1 MTDFNRKELF
11 EKMPVHMA
19 VIRQITPAVIAQMI
33 ALIYNL
39 ADTFYVGLLND
50 PRQTAA
56 VTVSYSPFMML
67 NVISNLFGIG
77 GASAISR
84 ALGRK
89 EWDSPGNI
97 SAASIWM
104 SGLCSAIYALVFY
117 SLRVPILNACGASP
131 ANYTL
136 CEGYAI
142 WVVLLGGIPS
152 VLNQVLANLIRSDG
166 NARVAAVGTS
176 IGGLINIILDP
187 FFILPRYLN
196 LGAIGAGMATAF
208 SNLISAVFLIAFL
221 ITRAK
226 STVLSMSPYRIKEGI
241 TRISEVLAG
250 GIPSAIQIGLT
261 VISVTAMAKFVSLY
275 GIAPVAALGI
285 VKKLDQLPLFF
296 AIGVANGM
304 MPLLAYNYASGDQKR
319 RRDIFRIGTT
329 IAVIFASVCVALYEI
344 FAPFFVALFIQDS
357 ETVRYAA
364 GFLRIM
370 VIAMPLMAY
379 CYPMIIQFQAMKR
392 NKEAIACSLLRKG
405 ILDIPLLFLLDRA
418 FPLYGC
424 MFVQPIIDFSALVL
438 STFLY
443 LRILKLEKKQAGGR

>member
-1 MTDFNRKELF
+1 MTDFDRKELF
-11 EKMPVHMA
+11 EKTPVHLA
-19 VIRQITPAVIAQMI
+19 VIRQVAPAVIAQMI

-56 VTVSYSPFMML
+56 VTVSYSPFMLL

-77 GASAISR
+77 GAGAISR

-89 EWDSPGNI
+89 DWDSPGSI
-97 SAASIWM
+97 SAISIWM
-104 SGLCSAIYALVFY
+104 SGLCSAAYALVFY
-117 SLRVPILNACGASP
+117 AFRAPILNTCGASP

-142 WVVLLGGIPS
+142 WAVLLGGLPS

-176 IGGLINIILDP
+176 IGGIINIILDP
-187 FFILPRYLN
+187 IFILPRYLN
-196 LGAIGAGMATAF
+196 LGAVGAGMATAF
-208 SNLISAVFLIAFL
+208 SNLISAVFLVVFL
-221 ITRAK
+221 ATRTK
-226 STVLSMSPYRIKEGI
+226 STVLSMSPYRIKEGFS
-241 TRISEVLAG
+241 RIREILTG
-250 GIPSAIQIGLT
+250 GMPSAIQIGLT
-261 VISVTAMAKFVSLY
+261 VVSVTAMAKFVSSY

-319 RRDIFRIGTT
+319 RRDIFRIGTI
-329 IAVIFASVCVALYEI
+329 IAVAFASACVVLYEI
-344 FAPFFVALFIQDS
+344 FAPFFVSLFIQNLV
-357 ETVRYAA
+357 TIGYAS

-392 NKEAIACSLLRKG
+392 NKEAIVCSLLRKG
-405 ILDIPLLFLLDRA
+405 ILDIPLLLLLDQA

-424 MFVQPIIDFSALVL
+424 MFVQPIIDFSAMVL

-443 LRILKLEKKQAGGR
+443 SRILKIERKQAWVR